1 MVSENFKR
9 LDNFKLPQE
18 FFREHFV
25 DVTLTFSYK
34 DLLHRGINSH
44 TLFWDRN
51 YSHYFDKFFFV
62 GNSPDF
68 KLRPSLGLVLPLED
82 FNDLDYLFDNFL
94 ANVKTFDILISEE
107 ISSEFLLR
115 WK

>member
-1 MVSENFKR
+1 MESENFKR

-34 DLLHRGINSH
+34 DLLHRGIYSH
-44 TLFWDRN
+44 ILFWDRD
-51 YSHYFDKFFFV
+51 YSHYFDKFFFI
-62 GNSPDF
+62 GNSPVF
-68 KLRPSLGLVLPLED
+68 KLRPLFRVPLED

>member
-9 LDNFKLPQE
+9 LDNFKLSQE

-25 DVTLTFSYK
+25 DITLTFSYK
-34 DLLHRGINSH
+34 DLLHRGIYSH
-44 TLFWDRN
+44 ILFWN
-51 YSHYFDKFFFV
+51 SEYTHYFDKFFFV
-62 GNSPDF
+62 GNSPAF
-68 KLRPSLGLVLPLED
+68 KIRPSFRLPLGD

-94 ANVKTFDILISEE
+94 AKFKTFDILISEE